1 MFMKDYTDF
10 KSINTNLYSRQIG
23 VFGFETM
30 IKLSKMNVFIYGMRG
45 VGVETAKNIIL
56 AGPRKVTIYDNNISK
71 INDLTSNYFINE
83 KDVVDNKRRDKASF
97 NNLNELNPNVKLEIM
112 DNNSIIEH
120 LKEKLNIKE
129 EKYDI
134 IVITEFMPKN
144 IIIELNNFC
153 RENKIGFIYGIELG
167 ITVFCFTDFGDNFII
182 YDIDGEEPKRHTINF
197 ISNDNP
203 GIVKLV
209 HPVNNVELRTNDYVI
224 FKEIQGMKEI
234 NNCSPIKIKKIDN
247 LTIQINDTSKFS
259 TYTSGGVI
267 MKAKIPLEYKFE
279 SFEKKLEEPYNEEEE
294 TPSLI
299 AQISCNE
306 IIHIG
311 ILSLYSFFEKLYS
324 RNK

>member
-1 MFMKDYTDF
+1 M
-10 KSINTNLYSRQIG
+10 
-23 VFGFETM
+23 
-30 IKLSKMNVFIYGMRG
+30 
-45 VGVETAKNIIL
+45 
-56 AGPRKVTIYDNNISK
+56 
-71 INDLTSNYFINE
+71 
-83 KDVVDNKRRDKASF
+83 
-97 NNLNELNPNVKLEIM
+97 
-112 DNNSIIEH
+112 
-120 LKEKLNIKE
+120 
-129 EKYDI
+129 
-134 IVITEFMPKN
+134 
-144 IIIELNNFC
+144 
-153 RENKIGFIYGIELG
+153 
-167 ITVFCFTDFGDNFII
+167 
-182 YDIDGEEPKRHTINF
+182 
-197 ISNDNP
+197 
-203 GIVKLV
+203 
-209 HPVNNVELRTNDYVI
+209 NNVELRTNDYVI

-259 TYTSGGVI
+259 KYTSGGVI

>member
-153 RENKIGFIYGIELG
+153 RENKIGFI
-167 ITVFCFTDFGDNFII
+167 
-182 YDIDGEEPKRHTINF
+182 
-197 ISNDNP
+197 
-203 GIVKLV
+203 LV
-209 HPVNNVELRTNDYVI
+209 
-224 FKEIQGMKEI
+224 
-234 NNCSPIKIKKIDN
+234 
-247 LTIQINDTSKFS
+247 
-259 TYTSGGVI
+259 
-267 MKAKIPLEYKFE
+267 
-279 SFEKKLEEPYNEEEE
+279 
-294 TPSLI
+294 
-299 AQISCNE
+299 
-306 IIHIG
+306 
-311 ILSLYSFFEKLYS
+311 
-324 RNK
+324 